1 MDKYQDQN
9 AIVDAPFI
17 IASDRPAY
25 SFKII
30 PRITDIPIRKVIINE
45 LIDARRL
52 MGAFWNPNGG
62 LIVNGRKLSKNEVAG
77 LKRRW
82 SASHRQMFGSL
93 NAGGERLRLLY
104 ALFSAKPITPPLGNL
119 VCTSNNLPL
128 NSCVV

>member
-1 MDKYQDQN
+1 MQSLM
-9 AIVDAPFI
+9 PLFI

-30 PRITDIPIRKVIINE
+30 PFITDIPIRKVIINE
-45 LIDARRL
+45 FIDARRL

-93 NAGGERLRLLY
+93 KGWWR
-104 ALFSAKPITPPLGNL
+104 KIKII
-119 VCTSNNLPL
+119 VCAFIS
-128 NSCVV
+128 